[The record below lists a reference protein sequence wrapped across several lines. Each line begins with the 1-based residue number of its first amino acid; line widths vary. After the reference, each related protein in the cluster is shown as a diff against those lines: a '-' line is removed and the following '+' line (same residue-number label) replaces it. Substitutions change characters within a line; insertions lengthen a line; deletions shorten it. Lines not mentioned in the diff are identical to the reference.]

1 MNLKTQEDI
10 VHALIIGEDVIAR
23 IGLRTLLQVSGR
35 VAIVGEAD
43 GGRDALAQIGRLGAD
58 VALLHAGTNGSGLL
72 NELRELV
79 RHTPVLLLANDESP
93 PAVERALHA
102 GATGYLINGQ
112 YGPDELIAAVEATAQ
127 GQPRLSP
134 AAVRV
139 LVHRLRTVRGQREP
153 ARPRQLSRRETEIVD
168 QLVRGRTNAEIAR
181 SLCISEKTVKNH
193 VNHIYAKLHTR
204 NRAETVALW
213 LGPDAPREP
222 G

>member
-1 MNLKTQEDI
+1 MNLKTHEDI

-93 PAVERALHA
+93 PAVERAPHA

-112 YGPDELIAAVEATAQ
+112 SWPPAPPSVPPSRW
-127 GQPRLSP
+127 PRSP
-134 AAVRV
+134 ANSA
-139 LVHRLRTVRGQREP
+139 TP
-153 ARPRQLSRRETEIVD
+153 ASGSTP
-168 QLVRGRTNAEIAR
+168 
-181 SLCISEKTVKNH
+181 
-193 VNHIYAKLHTR
+193 
-204 NRAETVALW
+204 
-213 LGPDAPREP
+213 
-222 G
+222 

>member
-1 MNLKTQEDI
+1 MNLKTQEDVI
-10 VHALIIGEDVIAR
+10 NALIIGEDVIAR

-58 VALLHAGTNGSGLL
+58 MALLHAGTNGSGLL
-72 NELRELV
+72 TELRELV
-79 RHTPVLLLANDESP
+79 RHTPVLLLANDDSP
-93 PAVERALHA
+93 PAVERALRA

-139 LVHRLRTVRGQREP
+139 LVHRLRMVRGHREP

-168 QLVRGRTNAEIAR
+168 HLVRGRTNAEIAR
-181 SLCISEKTVKNH
+181 SLSISEKTVKNH

-213 LGPDAPREP
+213 LGPDPPRET